1 MQQDL
6 IQVTNLEQ
14 KNYNFNIQNINNI
27 NFL

>member
-6 IQVTNLEQ
+6 IQLTNLEQ